1 MGLPLAAPIA
11 PLGRRS
17 AAYLVDSLIIG
28 LAYLVLGILFDS
40 IFGPLVAATPD
51 GQALVVVAVN
61 PLRVALELTATL
73 VVDALYFAGCWSRWG
88 ATPGQRVLRIRVLL
102 ERATGPAGA
111 GSAGA
116 GSAHDTSVALPLE
129 AAGRR
134 WAVLAVLPIATG
146 SLAGLPIATGS
157 LAGSGAID
165 VSVLTV
171 VNGAWFLL
179 LLASTAADPLR
190 RGLHDRVAGTIV
202 VPVQRPSIR

>member
-1 MGLPLAAPIA
+1 MSLPLAAPIA

-17 AAYLVDSLIIG
+17 AAYLVDSLVIG
-28 LAYLVLGILFDS
+28 LAYLVLGILFVS
-40 IFGPLVAATPD
+40 IFGPLVAATAD

-102 ERATGPAGA
+102 ERATGSAGAGPAGA
-111 GSAGA
+111 GP
-116 GSAHDTSVALPLE
+116 AHETSVALPLE

-134 WAVLAVLPIATG
+134 WAVLAV
-146 SLAGLPIATGS
+146 LPIATGS

-202 VPVQRPSIR
+202 VPVQRPSLR

>member
-1 MGLPLAAPIA
+1 MSLPLAAPIA

-17 AAYLVDSLIIG
+17 AAYLVDSLVIG

-40 IFGPLVAATPD
+40 IFGPLVAASPD
-51 GQALVVVAVN
+51 GQTLVVVAVN
-61 PLRVALELTATL
+61 PLRVVLELTATL

-88 ATPGQRVLRIRVLL
+88 ATPAQRALRIRVVL
-102 ERATGPAGA
+102 EHAA
-111 GSAGA
+111 GSAA
-116 GSAHDTSVALPLE
+116 TGSAAASSAHNTSVALPLE

-146 SLAGLPIATGS
+146 SLAG
-157 LAGSGAID
+157 SGAID
-165 VSVLTV
+165 ASVLAV

-179 LLASTAADPLR
+179 MLVSTAADPHR

-202 VPVQRPSIR
+202 VPATRPSLR

>member
-1 MGLPLAAPIA
+1 MRLPIA

-28 LAYLVLGILFDS
+28 LAYLMLGILFDS

-102 ERATGPAGA
+102 ERATGSAATGPAGA
-111 GSAGA
+111 GPAAA
-116 GSAHDTSVALPLE
+116 GSAHDASVALPLE

-134 WAVLAVLPIATG
+134 WAVLAV
-146 SLAGLPIATGS
+146 LPIATGS

-179 LLASTAADPLR
+179 LLASTAA
-190 RGLHDRVAGTIV
+190 AFTIAS
-202 VPVQRPSIR
+202 PGRSSSRSSAR

>member
-1 MGLPLAAPIA
+1 MSLPLAAPIA

-17 AAYLVDSLIIG
+17 AAYLVDSLVIG
-28 LAYLVLGILFDS
+28 VAYLVLGILFDS

-102 ERATGPAGA
+102 ERATGSAGAGPAGA
-111 GSAGA
+111 GPAA
-116 GSAHDTSVALPLE
+116 ADSAHDTPVALPLE

-134 WAVLAVLPIATG
+134 WAVLAV
-146 SLAGLPIATGS
+146 LPIATGS

-179 LLASTAADPLR
+179 LLVSTAADPLR

-202 VPVQRPSIR
+202 VPVQRPSLR

>member
-1 MGLPLAAPIA
+1 MSLPLAAPIA

-40 IFGPLVAATPD
+40 IFGPLVAATAD

-73 VVDALYFAGCWSRWG
+73 VVDALFFAGCWSRWG

-102 ERATGPAGA
+102 ERATGSAGA
-111 GSAGA
+111 GPAATGSAAA

-134 WAVLAVLPIATG
+134 WAVLAV
-146 SLAGLPIATGS
+146 LPIATGS

-202 VPVQRPSIR
+202 VPVQRPSLR

>member
-1 MGLPLAAPIA
+1 MSLPLAAPIA

-17 AAYLVDSLIIG
+17 AAYLVDSLVIG

-102 ERATGPAGA
+102 ERATGSAGA
-111 GSAGA
+111 GPAATGSAAA

-134 WAVLAVLPIATG
+134 WAVLAV
-146 SLAGLPIATGS
+146 LPIATGS

-202 VPVQRPSIR
+202 VPVQRPSLR

>member
-17 AAYLVDSLIIG
+17 AAYLVDSLVIG
-28 LAYLVLGILFDS
+28 LAYLVLGIFFDS

-102 ERATGPAGA
+102 ERAAGPAATGPAGA
-111 GSAGA
+111 GSA
-116 GSAHDTSVALPLE
+116 HDTPVALPLE

-134 WAVLAVLPIATG
+134 WAVLAV
-146 SLAGLPIATGS
+146 LPIATGS

-202 VPVQRPSIR
+202 VPVQRPSVR

>member
-1 MGLPLAAPIA
+1 MSLPLAAPIA

-17 AAYLVDSLIIG
+17 AAYLVDSLVIG
-28 LAYLVLGILFDS
+28 VAYLVLGILFDS

-102 ERATGPAGA
+102 ERATGSAGA
-111 GSAGA
+111 GPAATGSAAA
-116 GSAHDTSVALPLE
+116 GSAHDTPVALPLE

-134 WAVLAVLPIATG
+134 WAVLAV
-146 SLAGLPIATGS
+146 LPIATGS

-202 VPVQRPSIR
+202 VPVQRPSLR

>member
-1 MGLPLAAPIA
+1 MSLPLAAPIA

-28 LAYLVLGILFDS
+28 VAYLVLGILFDS

-102 ERATGPAGA
+102 ERATGSAGA
-111 GSAGA
+111 GPAATGSAAA
-116 GSAHDTSVALPLE
+116 GSAHDTPVALPLE

-134 WAVLAVLPIATG
+134 WAVLAV
-146 SLAGLPIATGS
+146 LPIATGS

-202 VPVQRPSIR
+202 VPVQRPSLR

>member
-17 AAYLVDSLIIG
+17 AAYLVDSLVIG
-28 LAYLVLGILFDS
+28 LAYLVLGIFFDS

-102 ERATGPAGA
+102 ERAAGPAATGPAGA
-111 GSAGA
+111 GSAAA
-116 GSAHDTSVALPLE
+116 GSAHDTPVALPLE

-134 WAVLAVLPIATG
+134 WAVLAV
-146 SLAGLPIATGS
+146 LPIATGS

-202 VPVQRPSIR
+202 VPVQRPSVR

>member
-1 MGLPLAAPIA
+1 MRLPLAAPIA

-28 LAYLVLGILFDS
+28 LAYLMLGILFDS

-102 ERATGPAGA
+102 ERATGSAATGPAGA
-111 GSAGA
+111 GPAAA
-116 GSAHDTSVALPLE
+116 GSAHDTPVALPLE

-134 WAVLAVLPIATG
+134 WAVLAV
-146 SLAGLPIATGS
+146 LPIATGS

-202 VPVQRPSIR
+202 VPVQRPSLR

>member
-1 MGLPLAAPIA
+1 MSLPLAAPIA

-17 AAYLVDSLIIG
+17 AAYLIDSLVIG
-28 LAYLVLGILFDS
+28 VAYLVLGIFFDS
-40 IFGPLVAATPD
+40 IFGPLVAATAD

-102 ERATGPAGA
+102 ERATGSAGA
-111 GSAGA
+111 GPAATGSAAA

-134 WAVLAVLPIATG
+134 WAVLAV
-146 SLAGLPIATGS
+146 LPIATGS

-202 VPVQRPSIR
+202 VPVQRPSLR

>member
-1 MGLPLAAPIA
+1 MSLPLAAPIA

-17 AAYLVDSLIIG
+17 AAYLVDSLVIG
-28 LAYLVLGILFDS
+28 VAYLVLGILFDS

-102 ERATGPAGA
+102 ERATGSAGAGPAGA
-111 GSAGA
+111 GP
-116 GSAHDTSVALPLE
+116 AHETSVALPLE

-134 WAVLAVLPIATG
+134 WAVLAV
-146 SLAGLPIATGS
+146 LPIATGS

-202 VPVQRPSIR
+202 VPVQRPSLR

>member
-1 MGLPLAAPIA
+1 MGLPLAAPVA
-11 PLGRRS
+11 MLGRRS

-40 IFGPLVAATPD
+40 FFGPLVAATPD

-88 ATPGQRVLRIRVLL
+88 ATPAQRALRVRVLL
-102 ERATGPAGA
+102 EHAA
-111 GSAGA
+111 GSAD
-116 GSAHDTSVALPLE
+116 DTSVALPLE

-134 WAVLAVLPIATG
+134 WAVLAVLPIAM
-146 SLAGLPIATGS
+146 GS

-165 VSVLTV
+165 VSVLAL

-202 VPVQRPSIR
+202 VPVPRRPA

>member
-1 MGLPLAAPIA
+1 MSLPLAAPIA

-17 AAYLVDSLIIG
+17 AAYLVDSLVIG
-28 LAYLVLGILFDS
+28 VAYLVLGILFDS

-102 ERATGPAGA
+102 ERATGSAGA
-111 GSAGA
+111 GPAATGSAAA

-134 WAVLAVLPIATG
+134 WAVLAV
-146 SLAGLPIATGS
+146 LPIATGS

-202 VPVQRPSIR
+202 VPVQRPSLR

>member
-1 MGLPLAAPIA
+1 MSLPLAAPIA

-17 AAYLVDSLIIG
+17 AAYLVDSLVIG
-28 LAYLVLGILFDS
+28 VAYLVLGIFFDS
-40 IFGPLVAATPD
+40 IFGPLVAATAD

-102 ERATGPAGA
+102 ERATGSAGA
-111 GSAGA
+111 GPAATGSAAA

-134 WAVLAVLPIATG
+134 WAVLAV
-146 SLAGLPIATGS
+146 LPIATGS

-202 VPVQRPSIR
+202 VPVQRPSLR

>member
-1 MGLPLAAPIA
+1 MRLPIA
-11 PLGRRS
+11 ALGRRS

-28 LAYLVLGILFDS
+28 LAYLMLGILFAS

-102 ERATGPAGA
+102 ERATGSAATGPAGAGQAGA

-116 GSAHDTSVALPLE
+116 CLAHDTSVALPLE

-134 WAVLAVLPIATG
+134 WAVLAVLP
-146 SLAGLPIATGS
+146 
-157 LAGSGAID
+157 
-165 VSVLTV
+165 
-171 VNGAWFLL
+171 
-179 LLASTAADPLR
+179 
-190 RGLHDRVAGTIV
+190 
-202 VPVQRPSIR
+202 

>member
-1 MGLPLAAPIA
+1 MSLPLAAPIA

-17 AAYLVDSLIIG
+17 AAYLVDSLVIG
-28 LAYLVLGILFDS
+28 VAYLVLGILFDS
-40 IFGPLVAATPD
+40 IFGPLLAATPD

-102 ERATGPAGA
+102 ERATGSAGA
-111 GSAGA
+111 GPAATGSAAA

-129 AAGRR
+129 AAWRR
-134 WAVLAVLPIATG
+134 WAVLAV
-146 SLAGLPIATGS
+146 LPIATGS

-202 VPVQRPSIR
+202 VPVQRPSLR

>member
-1 MGLPLAAPIA
+1 MSLPLAAPIA

-28 LAYLVLGILFDS
+28 VAYLVLGILFDS
-40 IFGPLVAATPD
+40 IFGPLLAATPD

-102 ERATGPAGA
+102 ERAAGPAGTGPAATGPARA
-111 GSAGA
+111 GSAAAGA
-116 GSAHDTSVALPLE
+116 AHDTPVALPLE
-129 AAGRR
+129 AAWRR
-134 WAVLAVLPIATG
+134 WAVLAV
-146 SLAGLPIATGS
+146 LPIATGS

-202 VPVQRPSIR
+202 VPVQRPSLR

>member
-1 MGLPLAAPIA
+1 MSLPLAAPIA

-17 AAYLVDSLIIG
+17 AAYLVDSLVIG
-28 LAYLVLGILFDS
+28 VAYLVLGILFDS
-40 IFGPLVAATPD
+40 IFGPLVAATAD

-102 ERATGPAGA
+102 ERATGSAGAGPAGA
-111 GSAGA
+111 GPAA
-116 GSAHDTSVALPLE
+116 ADSAHDTPVALPLE

-134 WAVLAVLPIATG
+134 WAVLAV
-146 SLAGLPIATGS
+146 LPIATGS

-179 LLASTAADPLR
+179 LLVSTAADPLR

-202 VPVQRPSIR
+202 VPVQRPSLR

>member
-1 MGLPLAAPIA
+1 MSLPLAAPIA

-28 LAYLVLGILFDS
+28 VAYLVLGILFDS

-102 ERATGPAGA
+102 ERATGSAGA
-111 GSAGA
+111 GPAATGSAAA

-134 WAVLAVLPIATG
+134 WAVLAV
-146 SLAGLPIATGS
+146 LPIATGS

-202 VPVQRPSIR
+202 VPVQRPSLR

>member
-1 MGLPLAAPIA
+1 MGLPLAAPLA

-17 AAYLVDSLIIG
+17 VAYLVDSLIIG

-40 IFGPLVAATPD
+40 IFGPLVAASPD

-61 PLRVALELTATL
+61 PLRVALELAATL
-73 VVDALYFAGCWSRWG
+73 VVDALYFAGCWTRWG
-88 ATPGQRVLRIRVLL
+88 ATPAQRALRIRVLL
-102 ERATGPAGA
+102 EHAAGATPGPATLGSAAA
-111 GSAGA
+111 GSAAA

-134 WAVLAVLPIATG
+134 WAVLAV
-146 SLAGLPIATGS
+146 LPIATGS

-202 VPVQRPSIR
+202 VPVARSSL